1 MKISIIGTGYVGL
14 VAGACFA
21 DLGNKVVCVDID
33 SAKIKSLQNGI
44 MPIFE
49 PGLEEI
55 VKRNVSENR
64 LSFTTN
70 LAEAVKKSEIVFIA
84 VGTPEKEDGSVDMT
98 YVLKAAE
105 EIGKAAAGPLIVVD
119 KSTVPVGTSIQVEQI
134 IRKNTKHKISVVSN
148 PEFLREGSAIN
159 DFFKPDRI
167 VIGSKDENAAKTIS
181 ELYKPLDT
189 EIIITTPESAELI
202 KYASNSFLA
211 TKISFINEIAAICE
225 KVGAD
230 VTEVAKGMGLDKRI
244 GKHFLNAG
252 AGYGGSC
259 FPKDV
264 SALKK
269 TAEKLGYKFRILEA
283 VEEVNERQKKLPVK
297 KLKKELPDLK
307 GKKIAVFGLAFKPNT
322 DDMREASSV
331 EIIKSLFSENAEIV
345 AVDPVAENNAKK
357 IFNNMKI
364 TFSKDPYMAA
374 ENSHAII
381 LVTEWREF
389 LELDYKKISQKMKSK
404 IIIDA
409 RNVLDKEK
417 LKSLGFTYI
426 GVGR

>member
-21 DLGNKVVCVDID
+21 DLGNKVICVDID
-33 SAKIKSLQNGI
+33 YEKIKSLQNGI

-49 PGLEEI
+49 PGLEEM

-70 LAEAVKKSEIVFIA
+70 LSEAVKQSEIVFIA
-84 VGTPEKEDGSVDMT
+84 VGTPEKGDGSVDMQ
-98 YVLKAAE
+98 YVIKAAE
-105 EIGKAAAGPLIVVD
+105 EIGKAANGPLIVVD
-119 KSTVPVGTSIQVEQI
+119 KSTVPVGTSTQVEQI
-134 IRKNTKHKISVVSN
+134 ISKNTKHKVSVVSN

-167 VIGSKDENAAKTIS
+167 IIGSKDEKAAKTIS

-189 EIIITTPESAELI
+189 EMLITTPESAELI

-225 KVGAD
+225 IVGAD

-269 TAEKLGYKFRILEA
+269 TAEKLGYNFKILEA
-283 VEEVNERQKKLPVK
+283 VETVNENQKKLPVK
-297 KLKKELPDLK
+297 KLKKEIPDLK
-307 GKKIAVFGLAFKPNT
+307 GKKITIFGLAFKPNT
-322 DDMREASSV
+322 DDMREASSIV
-331 EIIKSLFSENAEIV
+331 IIKDLLAEKAEVV
-345 AVDPVAENNAKK
+345 AVDPIAEKNAKK
-357 IFNNMKI
+357 IFQNI
-364 TFSKDPYMAA
+364 TFSKDPYTAA

-381 LVTEWREF
+381 LITEWREF

-409 RNVLDKEK
+409 RNALDKEK
-417 LKSLGFTYI
+417 LKSLGFKYI